1 MSLTRPFPALFH
13 QPHNRNFIMKT
24 HALLAL
30 STALLTGTGIARA
43 ESATYKLEPTHT
55 YVTFEAR
62 HFGTSTNRGRFDKK
76 SGSVQLDKAAK
87 TGKADITIDTASI
100 NTGLALFDSHLK
112 GENFLKAKEFPTA
125 KFVGDKFS
133 FDADKVTAVAGTLT
147 LLGKTLPVTLT
158 ATNYNCY
165 DSPFFKRQVCGGDFE
180 TTIQR
185 TDFGMGYG
193 MPVIPDDIKL
203 LIQIEAIKQ

>member
-1 MSLTRPFPALFH
+1 MKSLPLIAFAT
-13 QPHNRNFIMKT
+13 
-24 HALLAL
+24 ALLA
-30 STALLTGTGIARA
+30 TTGIARA
-43 ESATYKLEPTHT
+43 ESATYNLEPTHT

-76 SGSVQLDKAAK
+76 EGSITLDRAAK

-100 NTGLALFDSHLK
+100 STGLALFDSHLK
-112 GENFLKAKEFPTA
+112 GENFLKSKDFPTA

-133 FDADKVTAVAGTLT
+133 FDGDKVTAVTGTLT

-165 DSPFFKRQVCGGDFE
+165 DSPFFKREVCGGDFE

-185 TDFGMGYG
+185 TDYGMGYG
-193 MPVIPDDIKL
+193 MPIIPDDIKL